1 MPIVKLVSVVH
12 DGSKRIAEK
21 ATSNLI
27 EYNYDV
33 KKRPPAGVVN
43 LLDYADNK
51 NKNFDNEKFISTIN
65 GLSKNKNVAKKQLMM
80 TRANRLWEKNR
91 HDPKPKK
98 NSRFLYHFVVSF
110 NKYDTEKFSWE
121 QLHKFSEQI
130 AKEICG
136 SEYQS
141 YLSSHLPSSDESND
155 YFHTHI
161 VINAY
166 SKKYKGNKLHIPEG
180 YVEKLISKTN
190 KLANVFGYSEVSEP
204 EMINSMKK
212 DKSWYEH
219 KKYKNNDSWKEEL
232 KKDLYYV
239 RNNSKDFYDYI
250 EKVEKLGYKVRYKN
264 SNTGKEYK
272 TISYSPRKDQAEAKA
287 VRGKT
292 LGYEF
297 TKLGLQEYF
306 SLSFEERKEYE
317 KKKIK
322 DELSKIKNEEEKMKT
337 LNNKIFNKIMYA
349 GELRKIK
356 KYDKN
361 KNVKTKL
368 EIDLELEANYLREKE
383 IESSDYIKDLYHTLN
398 FVSMLKIK
406 SYEELNEKIK
416 EKDELFKKLFNERN
430 ELNKTLDEYN
440 LYLEYFD
447 FAKQEGKLKYA
458 ESRSTITLEEL
469 KTEKELLEKKIITLN
484 KKIDNLK
491 VYSKDLLKS
500 KKFYDSKETL
510 HEHKAAQKSWIEREE
525 KKVAKTNVKKEI
537 LDKELMNRG

>member
-51 NKNFDNEKFISTIN
+51 NKNFDNEEFISTIN
-65 GLSKNKNVAKKQLMM
+65 GLSKNKNIAKKQLMM
-80 TRANRLWEKNR
+80 TRANRLWEKNKY
-91 HDPKPKK
+91 DPKPKK

-121 QLHKFSEQI
+121 QLHKFSEQV

-166 SKKYKGNKLHIPEG
+166 STKYKGNKLHIPEG

-204 EMINSMKK
+204 EMISSMKK

-264 SNTGKEYK
+264 KNSGKEYK
-272 TISYSPRKDQAEAKA
+272 TISYSPRKDQTEAKA

-297 TKLGLQEYF
+297 TKIGLQEYF
-306 SLSFEERKEYE
+306 SLSIEERKKYE
-317 KKKIK
+317 KEKIK
-322 DELSKIKNEEEKMKT
+322 EEITKVKNEKEKMES
-337 LNNKIFNKIMYA
+337 LDNKLFAKIMYA
-349 GELRKIK
+349 GEIRKIK

-361 KNVKTKL
+361 KNEKTKL
-368 EIDLELEANYLREKE
+368 EIDLELEANYLRNKE
-383 IESSDYIKDLYHTLN
+383 FQSSDYIKDLYHTLN

-406 SYEELNEKIK
+406 SYDELNEKIK
-416 EKDELFKKLFNERN
+416 EKDELFEKLFKERN
-430 ELNKTLDEYN
+430 DLIKTLDEYN

-458 ESRSTITLEEL
+458 ESRSSITLDDLIKEKNILESQL
-469 KTEKELLEKKIITLN
+469 KATN
-484 KKIDNLK
+484 KKIDDLK
-491 VYSKDLLKS
+491 VYSRDLLKS
-500 KKFYDSKETL
+500 KKFYDGKEAL
-510 HEHKAAQKSWIEREE
+510 QEHKLAQTKWIEREE
-525 KKVAKTNVKKEI
+525 SKINNVNSKKENPS
-537 LDKELMNRG
+537 KELRNRG

>member
-1 MPIVKLVSVVH
+1 
-12 DGSKRIAEK
+12 
-21 ATSNLI
+21 
-27 EYNYDV
+27 
-33 KKRPPAGVVN
+33 
-43 LLDYADNK
+43 
-51 NKNFDNEKFISTIN
+51 
-65 GLSKNKNVAKKQLMM
+65 
-80 TRANRLWEKNR
+80 
-91 HDPKPKK
+91 
-98 NSRFLYHFVVSF
+98 
-110 NKYDTEKFSWE
+110 
-121 QLHKFSEQI
+121 
-130 AKEICG
+130 
-136 SEYQS
+136 
-141 YLSSHLPSSDESND
+141 
-155 YFHTHI
+155 
-161 VINAY
+161 
-166 SKKYKGNKLHIPEG
+166 
-180 YVEKLISKTN
+180 
-190 KLANVFGYSEVSEP
+190 
-204 EMINSMKK
+204 
-212 DKSWYEH
+212 
-219 KKYKNNDSWKEEL
+219 
-232 KKDLYYV
+232 
-239 RNNSKDFYDYI
+239 
-250 EKVEKLGYKVRYKN
+250 
-264 SNTGKEYK
+264 
-272 TISYSPRKDQAEAKA
+272 
-287 VRGKT
+287 
-292 LGYEF
+292 
-297 TKLGLQEYF
+297 
-306 SLSFEERKEYE
+306 
-317 KKKIK
+317 
-322 DELSKIKNEEEKMKT
+322 
-337 LNNKIFNKIMYA
+337 MYA

-361 KNVKTKL
+361 KNEKTKL

-469 KTEKELLEKKIITLN
+469 KTEKELLEKQIITLN

>member
-12 DGSKRIAEK
+12 DSSKRIAEK

-33 KKRPPAGVVN
+33 QKRPPSGVVN

-51 NKNFDNEKFISTIN
+51 NKNFDNEEFISTIN
-65 GLSKNKNVAKKQLMM
+65 GLSKNKNIAKKQLMM
-80 TRANRLWEKNR
+80 TRANRLWEKNK
-91 HDPKPKK
+91 HNPKPKK

-121 QLHKFSEQI
+121 QLHKFSEQV

-219 KKYKNNDSWKEEL
+219 NKYKNNDSWKEEL

-239 RNNSKDFYDYI
+239 RNNSKNFYDYI

-272 TISYSPRKDQAEAKA
+272 TISYSPRKDQTEAKA

-361 KNVKTKL
+361 KNAKTKL
-368 EIDLELEANYLREKE
+368 EIDLELEANYLKEKE
-383 IESSDYIKDLYHTLN
+383 IESNDYIKDLYQTLN

-406 SYEELNEKIK
+406 SFDELNEKIK
-416 EKDELFKKLFNERN
+416 EKDELFEKLFKERN
-430 ELNKTLDEYN
+430 EINKTLEEYN
-440 LYLEYFD
+440 MYLEYFD

-458 ESRSTITLEEL
+458 ESRSNITLEDL
-469 KTEKELLEKKIITLN
+469 KTEKELLEKQIIILN

-500 KKFYDSKETL
+500 KKFYDSKEIL
-510 HEHKAAQKSWIEREE
+510 QEHKSAQRSWIESEE
-525 KKVAKTNVKKEI
+525 KKISKINIDKETSN
-537 LDKELMNRG
+537 KELMNRG

>member
-51 NKNFDNEKFISTIN
+51 NKNFDNEEFISTIN

-204 EMINSMKK
+204 EMISSMKK

-250 EKVEKLGYKVRYKN
+250 DKVEKLGYKVRYKN
-264 SNTGKEYK
+264 IKTGKEYK
-272 TISYSPRKDQAEAKA
+272 TISYSPRKDQTEAKA
-287 VRGKT
+287 IRGKT

-306 SLSFEERKEYE
+306 SLSVEERKEYE
-317 KKKIK
+317 KEKIREK
-322 DELSKIKNEEEKMKT
+322 LSKIKNEEEKMKN
-337 LNNKIFNKIMYA
+337 LNNKIFDKIMYS

-361 KNVKTKL
+361 KNEKTKL
-368 EIDLELEANYLREKE
+368 EIDLELEANYLREKD
-383 IESSDYIKDLYHTLN
+383 IGNSDYIKDLYNTLN
-398 FVSMLKIK
+398 FVSMLKIN
-406 SYEELNEKIK
+406 SYDELNEKIK
-416 EKDELFKKLFNERN
+416 EKDELFKKLFKERS
-430 ELNKTLDEYN
+430 ELDKTIEEYN
-440 LYLEYFD
+440 LYLEYFE

-458 ESRSTITLEEL
+458 ESRSSITLDDL
-469 KTEKELLEKKIITLN
+469 KKEKYILENQLKATN
-484 KKIDNLK
+484 KKIDDLK
-491 VYSKDLLKS
+491 VYSRDLLKS
-500 KKFYDSKETL
+500 KKFYDGKEAL
-510 HEHKAAQKSWIEREE
+510 QEHKSAQTKWIEREE
-525 KKVAKTNVKKEI
+525 NKIDNISSKKENPS
-537 LDKELMNRG
+537 KELRN